1 MGTSKTHK
9 SYMISERLRTECPC
23 RRDRPRIGVFFVIG
37 SQISM
42 LPEHTRDGH
51 VKAQDHQRQLAD
63 FPRRC
68 GLHAA
73 AVGGSIHVANIYER
87 RMTLG
92 TASTLVAPSIMRQH
106 LKLSAFDMLRVCG
119 ALL

>member
-1 MGTSKTHK
+1 MGLGLRKTLH
-9 SYMISERLRTECPC
+9 T
-23 RRDRPRIGVFFVIG
+23 GVLCG
-37 SQISM
+37 
-42 LPEHTRDGH
+42 LPPG
-51 VKAQDHQRQLAD
+51 KAQDHQRQLAD

-92 TASTLVAPSIMRQH
+92 AASTLVAPSNMRQH